1 MINDN
6 DKYQNILAQIHELN
20 RQNLLNENEKMEQI
34 SFKIEELSKELKN
47 TNKSANSNKIGIIAI
62 ILTLIN
68 TMLIA
73 FLIFTNIDNL
83 ILNNKDIKL
92 TEKKKEKVI
101 KEKIIDEVKK
111 EDNSEVLSF
120 NVKAID
126 AFEEENFEDIKPIIR
141 KGTLY
146 TCKEDKRTYKI
157 PYTVEIKGK
166 LYSDR
171 FTFIL
176 QENNQTKDCSI
187 KKENM

>member
-1 MINDN
+1 MINEN
-6 DKYQNILAQIHELN
+6 DKYQNILTQIHELN

-47 TNKSANSNKIGIIAI
+47 TNKNTNSNKVGVITI

-68 TMLIA
+68 TILIA
-73 FLIFTNIDNL
+73 FLIFTNIDTITSNTKDTKP
-83 ILNNKDIKL
+83 ITTKEENVKKNK
-92 TEKKKEKVI
+92 V
-101 KEKIIDEVKK
+101 IDEVKK

-126 AFEEENFEDIKPIIR
+126 AFEEENFEDINPIIR

-146 TCKEDKRTYKI
+146 TCKDDTRTYKI

-166 LYSDR
+166 LYSDK

-176 QENNQTKDCSI
+176 QENNETKDCAI